1 MGVVWRR
8 VKAVKPQRLK
18 TSRHNNSPQPTNPS
32 LDADRAVAAHKETR
46 RRQRIEEIIAMYT
59 AKGLDPKILRQVLA
73 LATDKG
79 IRKLAQGLT

>member
-1 MGVVWRR
+1 MGAVWRR
-8 VKAVKPQRLK
+8 VKAAKPQRLK
-18 TSRHNNSPQPTNPS
+18 TRNHNRNPQPASPF